1 MPKKTSAENKE
12 NFLKIFG
19 DKHHFYNIRRSCK
32 EAGVGKS
39 TLYRWLQD
47 PEFKEGI
54 KKIKAKRNRDPL
66 RAIKSGHFTEYLRAL
81 KRNRRIL
88 RLRC

>member
-1 MPKKTSAENKE
+1 MPKKIEVQDKE

-19 DKHHFYNIRRSCK
+19 DKRHYYNMRRSCK
-32 EAGVGKS
+32 EASISKS
-39 TLYRWLQD
+39 TLYRWLQN
-47 PEFKEGI
+47 PEFKKEIG
-54 KKIKAKRNRDPL
+54 KIKAKRNRDPL
-66 RAIKSGHFTEYLRAL
+66 RAIKSGHFTEYLKTL